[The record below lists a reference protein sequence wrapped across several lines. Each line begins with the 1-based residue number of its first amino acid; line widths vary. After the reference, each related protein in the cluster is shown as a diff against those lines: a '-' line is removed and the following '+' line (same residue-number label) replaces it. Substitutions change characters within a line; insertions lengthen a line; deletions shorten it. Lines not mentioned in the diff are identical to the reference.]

1 MLCSL
6 QLQGL
11 LTISQSSFFL
21 ISYTACAESHAQG
34 LLRKPT
40 TFSGALTPLTLYLD
54 VAAESGEF
62 GILPGITVP
71 AASERIGTASNS
83 LPFRCNYPCRSPEA
97 GCGTRGTFGQTRRAL
112 IRRRERRH
120 LAQKI
125 ALFGAEKIA
134 LFGAENE

>member
-1 MLCSL
+1 MLCSP
-6 QLQGL
+6 QLRGL
-11 LTISQSSFFL
+11 LTSSQFSFFP
-21 ISYTACAESHAQG
+21 ISFTACAEFHAQG
-34 LLRKPT
+34 LFRRPT
-40 TFSGALTPLTLYLD
+40 TFSGTLTPLPLYLD

-83 LPFRCNYPCRSPEA
+83 LPFRCSYPCRSSGA

-120 LAQKI
+120 LAQKKRCLAQKKI
-125 ALFGAEKIA
+125 APFGAT
-134 LFGAENE
+134 NE